1 MGAVNKELHGLGWS
15 THAATADLSRVQL
28 FGGQNELDHGH
39 LAAAAQRGRVAAGA
53 TATGMLLARP
63 SGCQA
68 IGHLQPPSQDPYC
81 SLGHHH

>member
-15 THAATADLSRVQL
+15 TLVATAGLSRAQPS
-28 FGGQNELDHGH
+28 GGQNELGHGH

-53 TATGMLLARP
+53 TAAGMLLAGP

-68 IGHLQPPSQDPYC
+68 IRHLQPPSQDPHC